1 MPDYILMTYGHNE
14 PIHADN
20 KAEAI
25 KAAKKYAERYNIHGY
40 ILMNSRADIIYSVD
54 KDGSEIPVK

>member
-20 KAEAI
+20 KAAAI
-25 KAAKKYAERYNIHGY
+25 KAAKEYAEKYNIHGY
-40 ILMNSRADIIYSVD
+40 IVMNRNADIIYSVD
-54 KDGSEIPVK
+54 RDDNEIPVK

>member
-1 MPDYILMTYGHNE
+1 MTYGHNE

>member
-1 MPDYILMTYGHNE
+1 MPNYIILTYGHNQ
-14 PIHADN
+14 PITAEN

-40 ILMNSRADIIYSVD
+40 IVMNSRADIIYAVEDD
-54 KDGSEIPVK
+54 KPLPTK